1 MNFISINTCT
11 NICSVALFDNE
22 KVQLKEK
29 DNIKDHSEYIAI
41 FTKELIEKSSKKIDF
56 IAIAIGPGS
65 YAGLKAGLSFA
76 KGLSLA
82 LNIPILPIETF
93 LAMNENINY
102 HDKYYLGLFSHRR
115 YVYIQ
120 EYKNNKPM
128 ESPKCI
134 KYDELKDF
142 KIYKVNRIF
151 RAVNVNKPTNK
162 VIFVYDPLSYK
173 IGKILSLIISP
184 LMLNE
189 AAHLII
195 EPMFLGSVTSS
206 KQAKVIFFFSFI

>member
-142 KIYKVNRIF
+142 KIFGYGLDNISNLKFDEIRPSSVDVGKYAIN
-151 RAVNVNKPTNK
+151 NYNKLTKDITEN
-162 VIFVYDPLSYK
+162 
-173 IGKILSLIISP
+173 ISP
-184 LMLNE
+184 IYL
-189 AAHLII
+189 
-195 EPMFLGSVTSS
+195 ST
-206 KQAKVIFFFSFI
+206 

>member
-11 NICSVALFDNE
+11 NICSVALFENE

-93 LAMNENINY
+93 LAMNENVNY
-102 HDKYYLGLFSHRR
+102 HDKYYLGLFSHRK
-115 YVYIQ
+115 YIYIQ
-120 EYKNNKPM
+120 EYKNNEPI

-134 KYDELKDF
+134 KYNELKDF
-142 KIYKVNRIF
+142 KIFGYGLDNISNLKFDEIRPSSVDVGNYAI
-151 RAVNVNKPTNK
+151 NNYNKLTKDITEN
-162 VIFVYDPLSYK
+162 
-173 IGKILSLIISP
+173 ISP
-184 LMLNE
+184 IYL
-189 AAHLII
+189 
-195 EPMFLGSVTSS
+195 ST
-206 KQAKVIFFFSFI
+206 